1 MIYQFKLLIFFF
13 SILWFKPT
21 LITSKDIKKAPSY
34 KDHINSYTESLNKA
48 SNTVDCTLS
57 VSGQG
62 NDILL
67 QSPEE
72 PIVIYDSED
81 DDQLPMPVIQDV
93 VSLKQ
98 GQVKDDNVL
107 ESHSANLID
116 DSISNVSSMN
126 VPVIHRDS
134 FQTQKHVDSQNRQRV
149 FSTDKQTAQLSPPI
163 TQQQYDTNNEK
174 PPLSIKNHEAF
185 SLDERANRSDSDLTT
200 NGPFIESVRSLKVS
214 ETVENLENLNQTKTR
229 LMQPIHPLS
238 SSTTNQYKNQ
248 HHHHDE
254 NFSSLNNNKPRGI
267 GLLWITNPMK
277 VQEEPKKTYT
287 HINDITSV
295 FSSTSDKGNRNR
307 KRMRR
312 RPTEASPQNPTTE
325 PLKILAPTN
334 ASKTFQITKSGLFGK
349 SLLIKSSLPIQSPLA
364 CIEGRP
370 LQLPHGTSVTG
381 TPKNIPFRILKPQ
394 TSLTTSGNS
403 STPTLTSQQP
413 CLLLAMNQQ
422 QSPVNTPTTAT
433 TNNNV
438 SPAVASQSSMIAG
451 SSSSFTHKKQPM
463 NQQPEFLVPFSLSPS
478 TIVTFNNPTLT
489 NTTTEQ
495 QQLNQPQTSLNT
507 TVENTSPTSSNKS
520 FPSAT
525 QKSMD
530 TKKDKNILENISLT
544 SSRKLI
550 DEFVEN
556 PPNDSL
562 LQMDVLRSQTEPSS
576 KDSKL
581 LTSIS
586 YGKNTTPYQQLKGS
600 TIKRITTTTSIAP
613 SAVSADNKETIH
625 CLANTEEHAKTT
637 TTSTHGLGDSQT
649 QESMNKTPSLPSN
662 SPLSL
667 LYMATLPKI
676 TSGTSQ
682 NNNEIKNSI
691 VLGKVSFEL
700 SPMNRY
706 TCSLIFF
713 SLLSTFYF

>member
-1 MIYQFKLLIFFF
+1 MV
-13 SILWFKPT
+13 
-21 LITSKDIKKAPSY
+21 TSKDIKKAPSY

-116 DSISNVSSMN
+116 DSISNVLSMN
-126 VPVIHRDS
+126 VPVNHRDS

-149 FSTDKQTAQLSPPI
+149 VSTDKQTAQLSPPI

-174 PPLSIKNHEAF
+174 PPLSVKNHEAL
-185 SLDERANRSDSDLTT
+185 SVEEPANRSDSDLTT

-214 ETVENLENLNQTKTR
+214 ETVENLETLNQTKTR
-229 LMQPIHPLS
+229 LMQPIHPS
-238 SSTTNQYKNQ
+238 SASTTNQSKNQ

-254 NFSSLNNNKPRGI
+254 NSSSLNNNKPHGI
-267 GLLWITNPMK
+267 GLLWITNPIK

-381 TPKNIPFRILKPQ
+381 TPKNIPFLILKPQ
-394 TSLTTSGNS
+394 TSLMTSGNS
-403 STPTLTSQQP
+403 SALPTLTSQQP

-422 QSPVNTPTTAT
+422 QSPVNTPTTGT
-433 TNNNV
+433 TNNNNV
-438 SPAVASQSSMIAG
+438 SPVSQSSMIAG

-463 NQQPEFLVPFSLSPS
+463 NQQPEFLVPFSISPS

-495 QQLNQPQTSLNT
+495 QLNQPQTSLNT
-507 TVENTSPTSSNKS
+507 AVENTSPTTSNKS

-530 TKKDKNILENISLT
+530 TKNDKNILENISLT

-556 PPNDSL
+556 PPIDSP

-576 KDSKL
+576 KL
-581 LTSIS
+581 LTSTS
-586 YGKNTTPYQQLKGS
+586 DGKNTTPYQQLKGS

-613 SAVSADNKETIH
+613 SSVSADNKEPIH

-649 QESMNKTPSLPSN
+649 QESMNKTPSLLSN

-667 LYMATLPKI
+667 LYMATACPPPKI

-682 NNNEIKNSI
+682 NNNESKNSI
-691 VLGKVSFEL
+691 VLGKVSSEL

-706 TCSLIFF
+706 TCSLNFF